1 MARKQYEEG
10 LTSAAFGMAP
20 DGAQP
25 QGQRAGESFPG
36 NGSMVID
43 RGNPNPSDRAMR
55 ADALYAT
62 IERNDIKSQAG
73 ERMMHQLLGNGQRAS
88 SITPNVRRAIGPQ
101 DNSGPRG

>member
-10 LTSAAFGMAP
+10 LTSAAFGNAP
-20 DGAQP
+20 IGEQP
-25 QGQRAGESFPG
+25 QGQRAGETFPG
-36 NGSMVID
+36 NGRMVID

-73 ERMMHQLLGNGQRAS
+73 ERLMHRIMGNGQRTS
-88 SITPNVRRAIGPQ
+88 SITPNVRKAIGPQ